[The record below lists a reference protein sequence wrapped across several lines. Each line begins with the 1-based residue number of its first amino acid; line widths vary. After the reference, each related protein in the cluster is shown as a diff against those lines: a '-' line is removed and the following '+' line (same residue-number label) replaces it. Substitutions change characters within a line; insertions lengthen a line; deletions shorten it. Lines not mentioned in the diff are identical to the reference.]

1 MNEISFN
8 TASKTENVVTETDDG
23 NGNIVE
29 VTESVTRTYLYI
41 RVTHKTPDEMAQQ
54 YGFTDEQK
62 EQLREL
68 LSDKNKKMWD
78 GVPYGYTASG
88 EDIVSVALSQLGNKG
103 GEPYWR

>member
-1 MNEISFN
+1 MQFDVKIRKVIENGKPLKALASVTVDGSF
-8 TASKTENVVTETDDG
+8 TASKTENVVIETDDG

-29 VTESVTRTYLYI
+29 TTESVTRTYLYI

-68 LSDKNKKMWD
+68 LSDKNKKMWND
-78 GVPYGYTASG
+78 FFIYRSR
-88 EDIVSVALSQLGNKG
+88 D
-103 GEPYWR
+103 